1 MTDQALGYNARPSPL
16 ILVVGSSGVGKDAI
30 LDAARNHFHN
40 DKSFIFLRRF
50 ITRPAEAGGENH
62 IETTSEEFARK
73 SSEGYFSLQWHAHN
87 NDYGISVELEHD
99 LNAGKCVIVN
109 ASRTIISEARR
120 RFSNVHVITITANSE
135 TIKTRLID
143 RGRESAIDIEHR
155 LARNIKLPD
164 GQNVY
169 EVPNNGTILLAKERF
184 CNLLNLISLG
194 FCCDESRPTFVK

>member
-1 MTDQALGYNARPSPL
+1 M
-16 ILVVGSSGVGKDAI
+16 
-30 LDAARNHFHN
+30 
-40 DKSFIFLRRF
+40 
-50 ITRPAEAGGENH
+50 
-62 IETTSEEFARK
+62 
-73 SSEGYFSLQWHAHN
+73 
-87 NDYGISVELEHD
+87 ELEHD

-194 FCCDESRPTFVK
+194 FCCDESRPTFGK